1 MAGPPPVY
9 VQGLTEFR
17 NALKQVSSAAPRELA
32 KGIKVAGEPLKT
44 ATAQKVP
51 RRTGQLAAG
60 YAIQVR
66 ATTGSL
72 INKVAYAGGAEW
84 GRRGKWAGF
93 DRYGVAPRFG
103 GAMLQDR
110 AEEIQD
116 VLTRE
121 LEEILT
127 LMGWAH

>member
-32 KGIKVAGEPLKT
+32 KGIKAAGEPLKQG
-44 ATAQKVP
+44 AAAKVP
-51 RRTGQLAAG
+51 RRTGQLAGG

-66 ATTGSL
+66 ATTGAV

-93 DRYGVAPRFG
+93 DRYGAAPRFA
-103 GAMLQDR
+103 GAVLQDR
-110 AEEIQD
+110 AGEIQD
-116 VLTRE
+116 ALTRE
-121 LEEILT
+121 LDEILT
-127 LMGWAH
+127 IMGWAH